1 MLALVDADAAKVGE
15 KIGDL
20 AIESMDDLS
29 TVVRDRGIKIGIIA
43 TPAAVAQEVAD
54 QLVAAGVCSILN
66 FAPAVV
72 AVPDTVSLR
81 KVDLA
86 IELQILSFYQ
96 SHPQRSRRQAEDL
109 VSTGSAEPRPSLVGY
124 PVNLLVAGR
133 RCLVV
138 GAGRIAARKIESLL
152 AAGADLVVVAPEAG
166 AEVRGWAG
174 EGRLTLVERAFEPA
188 DVDGAWLVV
197 TATDV
202 PEVNRAAFEAGE
214 ARRIF
219 VNSADD
225 PANCSFTLMSVVRRG
240 DIVVSIGTNGRS
252 PALATYLKEH
262 VRDEMG
268 PEYGTLLELLSE
280 AREEIRAT
288 GRSSE
293 DSDWRAAI
301 DSGILELIREGR
313 ESEARELLRSCL

>member
-1 MLALVDADAAKVGE
+1 MSE
-15 KIGDL
+15 
-20 AIESMDDLS
+20 
-29 TVVRDRGIKIGIIA
+29 
-43 TPAAVAQEVAD
+43 PA
-54 QLVAAGVCSILN
+54 
-66 FAPAVV
+66 
-72 AVPDTVSLR
+72 
-81 KVDLA
+81 
-86 IELQILSFYQ
+86 
-96 SHPQRSRRQAEDL
+96 
-109 VSTGSAEPRPSLVGY
+109 RPSLVGY

-133 RCLVV
+133 RCVVV

-152 AAGADLVVVAPEAG
+152 AASADVTVVAPRIG
-166 AEVRGWAG
+166 DEVRAWAD
-174 EGRLTLVERAFEPA
+174 EGRIALVERAFEAA

-202 PEVNRAAFEAGE
+202 PAVNRSAFEAGE
-214 ARRIF
+214 ARHIF

-268 PEYGTLLELLSE
+268 PEYETLLELLSE

>member
-1 MLALVDADAAKVGE
+1 MSE
-15 KIGDL
+15 
-20 AIESMDDLS
+20 
-29 TVVRDRGIKIGIIA
+29 
-43 TPAAVAQEVAD
+43 PA
-54 QLVAAGVCSILN
+54 
-66 FAPAVV
+66 
-72 AVPDTVSLR
+72 
-81 KVDLA
+81 
-86 IELQILSFYQ
+86 
-96 SHPQRSRRQAEDL
+96 
-109 VSTGSAEPRPSLVGY
+109 RPSLVGY

-133 RCLVV
+133 RCVVV

-152 AAGADLVVVAPEAG
+152 IAGADVAVVAPSIG
-166 AEVRGWAG
+166 DEVRAWAS
-174 EGRLTLVERAFEPA
+174 EGRLTLVERAFEA
-188 DVDGAWLVV
+188 DDVDGAWLVV

-202 PEVNRAAFEAGE
+202 PAVNRSAFEAGE
-214 ARRIF
+214 ARQIF

-240 DIVVSIGTNGRS
+240 DIVVTIGTNGRS

-268 PEYGTLLELLSE
+268 PEYETLLELLSE